1 MAKAH
6 RQGEL
11 KIEINL
17 TNQDTNIAF
26 PDVAETYLNMAS
38 KACVT

>member
-17 TNQDTNIAF
+17 TNSVDHENE
-26 PDVAETYLNMAS
+26 V
-38 KACVT
+38 KVR